1 MIKKSNLIL
10 GVEHEILDTDCEEA
24 LDVLINSI
32 NTEGNLTFFGELAA
46 QYQIREHLKNRSLIQ
61 KTHKTLDLQTVSK
74 PIIVIGLPRS
84 GTTFLFN
91 LLSKDESSR
100 SPLFWE
106 MMKPLP
112 LVKKKSISELSRIF
126 QSDAILFFKER
137 FIPKLDD
144 LHNIRSKSPEECLL
158 IKVFALQSILYFYM
172 ANTPTYLDY
181 LSQSDS
187 RLSYKWHHKFLRVLE
202 EKHKPERWLLKD
214 PSHLGNLE
222 EILSFYPD
230 ACFIHICRDPAET
243 LPSICSLTSQ
253 VRKGFSNSVDLKDLG
268 NRTLEFWSRSNA
280 KNEAQKQKIP
290 AESYMQ
296 IEYTDLVNDPINLI
310 KDIYSKFS
318 LALNDKTVRA
328 METYVE
334 EGSKEAKAKHNYSLE
349 DYGLDLQEVHNKL
362 NFS

>member
-1 MIKKSNLIL
+1 MLEKSNIVL
-10 GVEHEILDTDCEEA
+10 GVEQEIVDTDCEES
-24 LDVLINSI
+24 LDVLIESI
-32 NTEGNLTFFGELAA
+32 NKEGNLTYFGELAA
-46 QYQIREHLKNRSLIQ
+46 QYQIRQHLNNRSLIQ
-61 KTHKTLDLQTVSK
+61 KTYKTLDSQKVSK

-91 LLSKDESSR
+91 LLSKDESNR

-112 LVKKKSISELSRIF
+112 LVKKDSISELSRVIR
-126 QSDAILFFKER
+126 SDAILFFKER

-144 LHNIRSKSPEECLL
+144 LHRIRSKSPEECLL

-181 LSQSDS
+181 LSKSNS
-187 RLSYKWHHKFLRVLE
+187 RVSYKWHHKFLRVLE
-202 EKHKPERWLLKD
+202 ETHKPERWLLKD

-253 VRKGFSNSVDLKDLG
+253 VRKGFTDSVDLRKLG
-268 NRTLEFWSRSNA
+268 GKTLEFWTNSNT
-280 KNEAQKQKIP
+280 KNELQKQNISS
-290 AESYMQ
+290 EHYMQ

-310 KDIYSKFS
+310 KDIYTKFQFP
-318 LALNDKTVRA
+318 LNEITLEK
-328 METYVE
+328 MNNYVE
-334 EGSKEAKAKHNYSLE
+334 EGSKEAKAKHDYCLE
-349 DYGLDLQEVHNKL
+349 DYGLDLQDVHNKL